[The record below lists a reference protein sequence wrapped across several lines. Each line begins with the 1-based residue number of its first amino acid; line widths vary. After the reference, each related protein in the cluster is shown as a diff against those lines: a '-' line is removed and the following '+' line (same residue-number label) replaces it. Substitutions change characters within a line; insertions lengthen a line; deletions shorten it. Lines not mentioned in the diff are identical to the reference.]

1 MKAISIKTKVILV
14 STCCLLIGAI
24 ALVGLVRNSY
34 KKNVEM
40 VAAAALQSAQKT
52 FDNLKAGE
60 LGGLTLASTG
70 LANLPGVR
78 ELFVKRDRDAL
89 YTYVTPMYTEL
100 KALGA
105 GFVLFLEPDGKVFL
119 RMHAPQSFG
128 DSLAS
133 STYIAKALRTQAT
146 SEAVDLARP
155 GFVTGSCRPFR
166 DETGKIIGYIIVSG
180 TFDKFLT
187 AMKQQTTDDYILI
200 GHKKLLDEQL
210 YRNSQK
216 AKGLQDAW
224 SQFPSVVVLG
234 KTTEPY
240 ADGHYESD
248 LEGLSADGKLLGQG
262 EKDDH
267 AFIRGVFPIY
277 DAVGTPIGGIFL
289 RRDITALYNGM
300 QRVQSTAV
308 IAIALLMI
316 LLSVAI
322 ALMLNRLVF
331 LRLKRTMEVATRVV
345 GGEFSR
351 QIVPA
356 SDDEVGK
363 LELLFEQ
370 FRSIF
375 VGVVD
380 DLSKLQEQS
389 DKKSA

>member
-1 MKAISIKTKVILV
+1 MKSISIKAKVITV
-14 STCCLLIGAI
+14 STCCLLVGGA
-24 ALVGLVRNSY
+24 ALVELVRNSY
-34 KKNVEM
+34 HKNVGM
-40 VAAAALQSAQKT
+40 VAASALSSAQKT
-52 FDNLKAGE
+52 FDNLKGGE

-70 LANLPGVR
+70 LANLQGVR

-89 YTYVTPMYTEL
+89 YAYVLPMINEL
-100 KALGA
+100 KTLGA

-119 RMHAPQSFG
+119 RVHAPKNFG
-128 DSLAS
+128 DSLMS
-133 STYIAKALRTQAT
+133 STYIRKAIQTQAT

-155 GFVTGSCRPFR
+155 GFISGSCRPFR
-166 DETGKIIGYIIVSG
+166 DESGKVIGYIIVSA

-187 AMKQQTTDDYILI
+187 GMKQQTADDYILI
-200 GHKKLLDEQL
+200 GHKKFLDEKL

-216 AKGLQDAW
+216 AKGLPDTW
-224 SQFPSVVVLG
+224 DQFPSVVVLG
-234 KTTEPY
+234 KTIEPY
-240 ADGHYESD
+240 ANGNYEND

-262 EKDDH
+262 EKDDR
-267 AFIRGVFPIY
+267 AFIRGVFPIH

-289 RRDITALYNGM
+289 RHDITALYQGM
-300 QRVQSTAV
+300 RRVQTTAV
-308 IAIALLMI
+308 VAIALLML
-316 LLSVAI
+316 LLSVAM

-331 LRLKRTMEVATRVV
+331 LRLKRTMETATRVV
-345 GGEFSR
+345 GGEFSE
-351 QIVPA
+351 QIIPA

-380 DLSKLQEQS
+380 DLSKLQEQV